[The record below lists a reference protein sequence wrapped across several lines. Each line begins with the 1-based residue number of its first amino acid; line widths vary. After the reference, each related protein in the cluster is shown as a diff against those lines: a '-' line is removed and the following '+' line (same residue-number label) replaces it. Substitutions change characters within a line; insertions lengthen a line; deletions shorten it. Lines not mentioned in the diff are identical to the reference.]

1 MTILVRILITIAFGT
16 LAISIGNIFGLIPE
30 NIIQQVKMTTH
41 PAIAISSGVLIA
53 SITYLRDKAV
63 QKLEREQKSDEINL
77 LLAKEGFEETYDL
90 LKNLNNDRVTW
101 IRATRSLYKSLELK
115 AKIVSPLYVQSF
127 EVAEERLR
135 NQLYRLLQ
143 VEPEDSVQSDK
154 SSLPPQFFY
163 GIENWRDSAMTLD
176 EAAIQAS
183 SPIKVYS
190 VTIDKVTP
198 EPKSHGLAES
208 SIVGIYNFM
217 KYPENYKDPLKNIE
231 VWSGHFHDGFGLE
244 QGPRRYIS
252 HKRDYYVH
260 EAEVHARSKG

>member
-1 MTILVRILITIAFGT
+1 MAILVIILITIAFGT
-16 LAISIGNIFGLIPE
+16 LAISISNVFGVIPE
-30 NIIQQVKMTTH
+30 NIIQQVKMTTL

-53 SITYLRDKAV
+53 SITYFRDKAI
-63 QKLEREQKSDEINL
+63 QKSEKEQKSDEINL
-77 LLAKEGFEETYDL
+77 LLAKEGFDETYDL

-101 IRATRSLYKSLELK
+101 IRAARSLYKSLELK
-115 AKIVSPLYVQSF
+115 AKIVSPLYIQSF

-143 VEPEDSVQSDK
+143 VAPEDSALSDK

-163 GIENWRDSAMTLD
+163 GIENWKDTELTLD
-176 EAAIQAS
+176 EAAIQAA
-183 SPIKVYS
+183 SPIKAYS

-198 EPKSHGLAES
+198 EPKSQGLEES

-217 KYPENYKDPLKNIE
+217 KYPENYKDPLKDIE
-231 VWSGHFHDGFGLE
+231 MWSGHYHDAFGLE

-252 HKRDYYVH
+252 HKRDCFVS
-260 EAEVHARSKG
+260 EGEVHASSKG